1 MEVEFQKEQMNK
13 MRNAINVM
21 KRKVNPE
28 GNSQRAIV
36 RKKRK
41 NQIY

>member
-28 GNSQRAIV
+28 GSS
-36 RKKRK
+36 
-41 NQIY
+41 